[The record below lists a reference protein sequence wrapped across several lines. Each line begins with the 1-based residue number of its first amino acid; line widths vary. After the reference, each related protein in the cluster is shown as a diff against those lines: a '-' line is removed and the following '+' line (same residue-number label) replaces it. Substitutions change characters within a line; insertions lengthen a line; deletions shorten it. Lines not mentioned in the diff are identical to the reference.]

1 MAEDRLQPCAVTGTG
16 TAWAREGGSHW
27 NRYGLGEGGREQS
40 LEQVRLGRG
49 REGARVQSLE
59 QVRLGQGREGGSK
72 GAVTGTGTAW
82 AREGGSKGVSEEGM
96 EGARE

>member
-16 TAWAREGGSHW
+16 TAWA
-27 NRYGLGEGGREQS
+27 
-40 LEQVRLGRG
+40 
-49 REGARVQSLE
+49 
-59 QVRLGQGREGGSK
+59 REGGSK